1 MDAVNKGLQKK
12 DPNGNDT
19 TIRVSQHGVLTK
31 NFLEVMTEYKKLQ
44 ETYQSKFKDR
54 MQRQALIGKKVDLIL
69 TLRSVKPNATK
80 EEIEKMVDGEQGQL
94 FAKQVF
100 LNIFELMEDCK
111 FWTTYGS
118 EKSIRRY
125 PKQTPR
131 CHEN

>member
-54 MQRQALIGKKVDLIL
+54 MQRQALIGKKS
-69 TLRSVKPNATK
+69 RSDFNFT
-80 EEIEKMVDGEQGQL
+80 I
-94 FAKQVF
+94 
-100 LNIFELMEDCK
+100 
-111 FWTTYGS
+111 S
-118 EKSIRRY
+118 E
-125 PKQTPR
+125 T
-131 CHEN
+131 